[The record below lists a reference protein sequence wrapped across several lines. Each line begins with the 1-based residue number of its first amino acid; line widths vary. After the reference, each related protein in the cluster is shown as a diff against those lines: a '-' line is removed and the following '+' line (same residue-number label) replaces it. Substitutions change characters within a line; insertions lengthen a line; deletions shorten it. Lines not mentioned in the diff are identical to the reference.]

1 MYKYSFDS
9 FEMLFDNDI
18 LNVIKLQGLDI
29 FQVIIYQNNS
39 ILAINI
45 FKLNSVA
52 V

>member
-1 MYKYSFDS
+1 
-9 FEMLFDNDI
+9 MLFDI
-18 LNVIKLQGLDI
+18 ERLNVIKLQGLDI

-52 V
+52 A